1 MARLKLLINRDDPTS
16 FHQLPLQRLVEPYFD
31 IVTWQEGVN
40 YSRNDHVLV
49 VNALKI
55 FNSSYW
61 YRPYL
66 NDSYKIVLDNLWESP
81 QMLAFFPDPIE
92 NCFVLQNQN
101 WFWYYESE
109 MNQHQLACV
118 NYRPARTYQK
128 LALLPM
134 RQRRPH
140 RDALLVHLAEILDQL
155 VWSYTMHG
163 RTLPNDNDDINGFYF
178 QRHFNPEWYDNTYF
192 SIVAETLVDAPE
204 TRIAGKIVKPGI
216 FVTEKTFK
224 PIAFYHPFVVMAQAG
239 HLKYLRDIGFET
251 FDNLFDESYDNIND
265 PTERLTALV
274 TAVKNFN
281 PVPYD
286 QLTLQKLEHN
296 HNRFYDTNLTNSRM
310 INEIIN
316 PMIAYAESR

>member
-1 MARLKLLINRDDPTS
+1 ML
-16 FHQLPLQRLVEPYFD
+16 LQRLANPYFD

-49 VNALKI
+49 VNALKDC
-55 FNSSYW
+55 NSSYW

-66 NDSYKIVLDNLWESP
+66 NDSYKIVLDNLYESP
-81 QMLAFFPDPIE
+81 QMMHTFPDPVE

-101 WFWYYESE
+101 WFWYSESG
-109 MNQHQLACV
+109 MNKV
-118 NYRPARTYQK
+118 EWRNYRPAKTYQK

-134 RQRRPH
+134 RQRRQH

-155 VWSYTMHG
+155 IWSYTSHG
-163 RTLPNDNDDINGFYF
+163 RTLPNDNVIDSVNF

-204 TRIAGKIVKPGI
+204 I

-224 PIAFYHPFVVMAQAG
+224 PMAFYHPFVVMAQAG
-239 HLKYLRDIGFET
+239 HLKYLRDMGFET
-251 FDNLFDESYDNIND
+251 FDNLFDESYDNINNL
-265 PTERLTALV
+265 TERLTALV
-274 TAVKNFN
+274 TTVKNFN

-296 HNRFYDTNLTNSRM
+296 HNRFYDQSLTDSRV

>member
-1 MARLKLLINRDDPTS
+1 MTRLKLLINRDDKTS
-16 FHQLPLQRLVEPYFD
+16 FRQALLQRLVEPHFD

-49 VNALKI
+49 VNALKDV
-55 FNSSYW
+55 NSSYW

-66 NDSYKIVLDNLWESP
+66 NDSYKIVLDNLYESS
-81 QMLAFFPDPIE
+81 QMMHKFPDPVE

-101 WFWYYESE
+101 WFWYSESG
-109 MNQHQLACV
+109 MNKV
-118 NYRPARTYQK
+118 EWRNYRPAKTYQK

-134 RQRRPH
+134 RQRRQH

-155 VWSYTMHG
+155 IWSYTSHG
-163 RTLPNDNDDINGFYF
+163 RTLPNDNVIDSVNF
-178 QRHFNPEWYDNTYF
+178 QRHFNPEWYNNTYF

-204 TRIAGKIVKPGI
+204 I

-224 PIAFYHPFVVMAQAG
+224 PIAFYHPFVAMAQAG
-239 HLKYLRDIGFET
+239 HLKYLRDMGFET
-251 FDNLFDESYDNIND
+251 FDNLFDESYDNINNY
-265 PTERLTALV
+265 TERLTALV
-274 TAVKNFN
+274 TAVKNFD

-286 QLTLQKLEHN
+286 LLTLQKLEHN
-296 HNRFYDTNLTNSRM
+296 HNRFYDQSLTDSRV

-316 PMIAYAESR
+316 PIIAYAESR